1 MNCLAIDTSG
11 THLTVVVIK
20 NEQVFCEF
28 LLDSGLKHST
38 TLMPIIEQT
47 LLKAE
52 LNIKDIDVYSA
63 VTGPGSFTGI
73 RIGISTIKGLSY
85 AFKKPVINVTS
96 FDVLA
101 YNKRERKSLAVI
113 DALHDNFYVQGYDD
127 TAVCLL
133 PQFIDVKKLEQ
144 LSKEYQIISS
154 TQIEGVNALV
164 CDLKQGFINAVIAK
178 MGEQNLDRESLVPLY
193 VRKSQAEENAL

>member
-47 LLKAE
+47 LLKAG
-52 LNIKDIDVYSA
+52 LDIKDIDVYSA

-144 LSKEYQIISS
+144 LSKGYQIISS

-178 MGEQNLDRESLVPLY
+178 MSEQNLDRESLVPLY

>member
-47 LLKAE
+47 LLKAG
-52 LNIKDIDVYSA
+52 LDIKDIDVYSA

-154 TQIEGVNALV
+154 TEIEGINVLV
-164 CDLKQGFINAVIAK
+164 GDLKQGFINAVIAK

>member
-11 THLTVVVIK
+11 SHLTVIVIK

-47 LLKAE
+47 LSKAG
-52 LNIKDIDVYSA
+52 LDIKDIDVYSA

-73 RIGISTIKGLSY
+73 RIGISTIKGFSY

-127 TAVCLL
+127 TVVCLL

-154 TQIEGVNALV
+154 TEIEGINVLV
-164 CDLKQGFINAVIAK
+164 GDLKQGFINAVIAK
-178 MGEQNLDRESLVPLY
+178 MSEQNLDRESLVPLY

>member
-11 THLTVVVIK
+11 SHLTVIVIK

-47 LLKAE
+47 LLKAG
-52 LNIKDIDVYSA
+52 LDIKDIDVYSA

-73 RIGISTIKGLSY
+73 RIGISTIKGFSY

-154 TQIEGVNALV
+154 TEIEGINVLV
-164 CDLKQGFINAVIAK
+164 GDLKQGFINAVIAK
-178 MGEQNLDRESLVPLY
+178 MSEQNLDRESLVPLY

>member
-11 THLTVVVIK
+11 SHLTVVVIK

-47 LLKAE
+47 LLKAG
-52 LNIKDIDVYSA
+52 LDIKDIDVYSA

>member
-47 LLKAE
+47 LLKAG
-52 LNIKDIDVYSA
+52 LDIKDIDVYSA

-85 AFKKPVINVTS
+85 AFKKPIINVTS

>member
-11 THLTVVVIK
+11 SHLTVIVIK
-20 NEQVFCEF
+20 NEQIFCEF

-47 LLKAE
+47 LFKAG
-52 LNIKDIDVYSA
+52 LDIKDIDVYSA

-73 RIGISTIKGLSY
+73 RIGISTIKGFSY

-154 TQIEGVNALV
+154 TEIEGINVLV
-164 CDLKQGFINAVIAK
+164 GDLKQGFINAVIAK
-178 MGEQNLDRESLVPLY
+178 MSEQNLDRESLVPLY

>member
-11 THLTVVVIK
+11 SHLTVVVIK

-47 LLKAE
+47 LFKAE
-52 LNIKDIDVYSA
+52 LDIKDIDVYSA

>member
-47 LLKAE
+47 LLKAG
-52 LNIKDIDVYSA
+52 LDIKDIDVYSA